1 MKILRILPVFLLS
14 LVLMGFSGCEKKK
27 LLDPSNPVEITV
39 WHYYN
44 GLQQAGFD
52 EQVALFNAT
61 KGKDLG
67 IYVEGIS
74 KGSVSD
80 LEKALRESAAGLVG
94 ADDLPEIFSSYAD
107 TAYSVQKENLLTDL
121 RLYFSEAEL
130 SQYVQD
136 YLAEGSWGNDGAL
149 YLLPVAKSTEVFLM
163 NKTDWEPFAEATGA
177 SLDNLSTV
185 EGITETA
192 RAYYEWTDSL
202 TPDIPEDGKAFY
214 GRDAM
219 ANYMILGMKQ
229 MGIEFLD
236 EKDGRLLMNADKAS
250 LRRLWDN
257 YYVPLINGYFAE
269 FGRFRSDDVKTG
281 DILAYTGSSSS
292 VSYFPDWVDD
302 GDSTHDIEFTILN
315 APVMKGGKRLLV
327 LQGAGM
333 AITKTDEKHE
343 YAASVFLKWFTEPEH
358 NIAFSVRSSYLPV
371 RKVANQMKV
380 INDVVAKEQ
389 LKINP
394 KTAASVQCIMDS
406 FDSSEFYSPKN
417 FENAYAV
424 RNVVNKSL
432 SNKAKKDRI
441 TVLEM
446 MQEGVP
452 RKKAVSDF
460 DTDEN
465 FESWYENLCSEIQNA
480 ADK

>member
-1 MKILRILPVFLLS
+1 MKFSHIFFFGLLC
-14 LVLMGFSGCEKKK
+14 LTFVALTGCGKEK
-27 LLDPSNPVEITV
+27 LLDSSNPVEITV

-61 KGKDLG
+61 KGKKLG
-67 IYVEGIS
+67 IYVEGVS
-74 KGSVSD
+74 KGSVTD
-80 LEKALRESAAGLVG
+80 LEKALRESADGLVG

-107 TAYSVQKENLLTDL
+107 TVYSVQKKNLLTDL

-130 SQYVQD
+130 SQYVNG
-136 YLAEGSWGNDGAL
+136 YIEEGIWGNDRAL

-163 NKTDWEPFAEATGA
+163 NKTDWEPFAKATGA
-177 SLDNLSTV
+177 SIDDLATM
-185 EGITETA
+185 EGITEMA

-219 ANYMILGMKQ
+219 ANYMIIGMKQ
-229 MGIEFLD
+229 MGVEFLG
-236 EKDGRLLMNADKAS
+236 EEDGKLKLNADKAA

-257 YYVPLINGYFAE
+257 YYTPIINGYFAE

-302 GDSTHDIEFTILN
+302 GSSTHDIDFLILN
-315 APVMKGGKRLLV
+315 APVMKDGKRFFV
-327 LQGAGM
+327 QQGAGM
-333 AITKTDEKHE
+333 AITKSDERHE

-371 RKVANQMKV
+371 RKVSNQVKVLDEVIEKQKLDINAKTATSLKV
-380 INDVVAKEQ
+380 IM
-389 LKINP
+389 
-394 KTAASVQCIMDS
+394 SS
-406 FDSSEFYSPKN
+406 FENSEFYSPKN

-432 SNKAKKDRI
+432 SSKAQADRMI
-441 TVLEM
+441 VSDLIK
-446 MQEGVP
+446 EGLS
-452 RKKAVSDF
+452 RKEAVSVF
-460 DTDEN
+460 ETDDN
-465 FESWYENLCSEIQNA
+465 FEKWYEELCFEIQNA
-480 ADK
+480 VDK